1 MTTDFFFE
9 IPRSEEL
16 QDSNRSPRREE
27 VGRPTL
33 RASGG
38 FLTACFYQI
47 KFRVFTQQI
56 PLVCRRPSET
66 ATDKPPNTSGVE
78 ESNSPRRGLHF

>member
-9 IPRSEEL
+9 IPSFEEL
-16 QDSNRSPRREE
+16 QDSNCSPRREE

-38 FLTACFYQI
+38 FLTAFFYRA
-47 KFRVFTQQI
+47 KFWVVHAEDSTVYRQASTTITQK
-56 PLVCRRPSET
+56 PL
-66 ATDKPPNTSGVE
+66 NTLRVE
-78 ESNSPRRGLHF
+78 ESNSPRRGLHV

>member
-1 MTTDFFFE
+1 MTTVFLE

-27 VGRPTL
+27 LGRPTL

-38 FLTACFYQI
+38 FLTAFFYQ
-47 KFRVFTQQI
+47 
-56 PLVCRRPSET
+56 
-66 ATDKPPNTSGVE
+66 DKVSGVHAAD
-78 ESNSPRRGLHF
+78 STGLSTTFKNCH

>member
-33 RASGG
+33 GVSGG
-38 FLTACFYQI
+38 FLATFFYQAN
-47 KFRVFTQQI
+47 FGLFTQQI
-56 PLVCRRPSET
+56 LLFI
-66 ATDKPPNTSGVE
+66 DKLQKLSLR
-78 ESNSPRRGLHF
+78 SL